1 MGFTIEFSQDSENI
15 ILLEKRGPQMA
26 EALVL
31 ILDIYSLR
39 IKNEMIISIRDPDFS
54 NFEYPESADV
64 NYDDM
69 ESHYPTSNRLQKI
82 VCWSKAR

>member
-1 MGFTIEFSQDSENI
+1 MN
-15 ILLEKRGPQMA
+15 

-31 ILDIYSLR
+31 ILDIYSLK
-39 IKNEMIISIRDPDFS
+39 ITNEMIISIRDPDFS

-69 ESHYPTSNRLQKI
+69 ESHYPTSDRLQKI
-82 VCWSKAR
+82 VSWNKAK